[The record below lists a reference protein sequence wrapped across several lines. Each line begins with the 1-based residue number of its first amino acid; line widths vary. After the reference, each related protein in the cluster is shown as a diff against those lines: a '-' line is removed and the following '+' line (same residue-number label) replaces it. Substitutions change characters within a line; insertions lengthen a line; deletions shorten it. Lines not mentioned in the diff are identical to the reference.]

1 MPKFSQNVLSCKQT
15 YSPMNDF
22 SRRNLL
28 KAAALV
34 PFSTSAV
41 APFSAARASKPEL
54 SLNMSTIMG
63 QKLGFIRELE
73 VCAQAGFR
81 SCEIWM
87 PTLDAYLKSGG
98 TISDARKRLSDL
110 GLRIQN
116 AIGFAQWIVDDTTVR
131 TAGVEQLKREMDLLA
146 QLGCTR
152 TAAPPMGA
160 TKEAGL
166 DLHRAAERYRV
177 ILELGVTMG
186 VTPQLEMWGHSKNLN
201 RVADVLFV
209 AAEAGH
215 PSARLLL
222 DVFHIYKGG
231 SSVDCL
237 HTVGHDAVEVFHVND
252 YITSLAPEQIT
263 DADRIYVGDGEAP
276 IQKILDLLKP
286 EVISLELFNK
296 ELYKQDALL
305 VARNGYQKMK
315 ALIA

>member
-1 MPKFSQNVLSCKQT
+1 MFDS
-15 YSPMNDF
+15 Y
-22 SRRNLL
+22 RRDLL

-34 PFSTSAV
+34 PFSTSASASV
-41 APFSAARASKPEL
+41 SAARAVKPEL

-87 PTLDAYLKSGG
+87 PTLEAYLKSGG
-98 TISDARKRLSDL
+98 SISEARKRISDL

-116 AIGFAQWIVDDTTVR
+116 AIGFAQWIVDDATVR
-131 TAGVEQLKREMDLLA
+131 SAGVEQLKREMDLLA

-166 DLHRAAERYRV
+166 DLRRAAERYRV
-177 ILELGVTMG
+177 ILELGETMG

-237 HTVGHDAVEVFHVND
+237 HAVGHDAVEIFHVND
-252 YITSLAPEQIT
+252 YMTSLAPDQIT
-263 DADRIYVGDGEAP
+263 DADRIYVGEGEAP
-276 IQKILDLLKP
+276 IRKILNLLQP

-305 VARNGYQKMK
+305 VARNGFAKMK
-315 ALIA
+315 ALIS